1 MFQRFDGRPGNLG
14 ALQAIEG
21 WVRVRFTLPP
31 DQLVLVSEEASGL
44 PGFPAL
50 DTTVR
55 FWTDR
60 DTRFRLRIFK
70 RALDVTQADLPPAFF
85 LPSLIDDGDP
95 DCC

>member
-1 MFQRFDGRPGNLG
+1 MFQRFGTRPENVECLSR
-14 ALQAIEG
+14 IEG
-21 WVRVRFTLPP
+21 WTRARFSL
-31 DQLVLVSEEASGL
+31 DAADIVLVSEEASGL

-60 DTRFRLRIFK
+60 DTRYRLRIFK
-70 RALDVTQADLPPAFF
+70 PARDVATTDLPVAWL